1 MEGRGMEGRWSD
13 RRKVDG
19 WIEDGGMKGR
29 LRYGRK
35 VEGWQEGREIEK
47 R

>member
-1 MEGRGMEGRWSD
+1 MEGRWSD